1 MRGRR
6 AVVVGGGAA
15 AARVATDLITA
26 EADVLVVAPVL
37 NEVLADLAAR
47 GLITA
52 VTRNAV
58 AADLDDAWLVL
69 ACAGQPGVNAA
80 IAGEA
85 ERNRIWCVTAGDD
98 ESSSALLP
106 APDGT
111 DSQTVPTA
119 AAAAGETAAAGQT
132 AVAGPRPGRRVL
144 VLGGARSGKSATAEA
159 MLARAAAVDYV
170 ATGHRPGDGDQEW
183 DQRVLAHR
191 DRRPGHWTTIE
202 TLDVEAVLSGPD
214 LASAVLVDC
223 ISTWL
228 ARVMDDCG
236 IWAEAQHAES
246 GLARR
251 IDGLIE
257 AWQLTRRHAVAVS
270 NEVGSGIVPATH
282 SGRRFRDEL
291 GWLNSRIAA
300 ASDEVWLCTAGIAR
314 QLR

>member
-58 AADLDDAWLVL
+58 AADLDGAWLVL

-119 AAAAGETAAAGQT
+119 AAAAG
-132 AVAGPRPGRRVL
+132 
-144 VLGGARSGKSATAEA
+144 
-159 MLARAAAVDYV
+159 
-170 ATGHRPGDGDQEW
+170 
-183 DQRVLAHR
+183 
-191 DRRPGHWTTIE
+191 
-202 TLDVEAVLSGPD
+202 
-214 LASAVLVDC
+214 
-223 ISTWL
+223 
-228 ARVMDDCG
+228 
-236 IWAEAQHAES
+236 
-246 GLARR
+246 
-251 IDGLIE
+251 
-257 AWQLTRRHAVAVS
+257 
-270 NEVGSGIVPATH
+270 
-282 SGRRFRDEL
+282 
-291 GWLNSRIAA
+291 
-300 ASDEVWLCTAGIAR
+300 
-314 QLR
+314 